1 MTLFSIK
8 QFLSRGNLF
17 ALAFLCLFVSSIFA
31 QKTTVYIEPDREFKI
46 GAELFDKKLYGAA
59 MKSFQNIIEMYDNK
73 KGLDVIGSQKSK
85 LDLIRIDAEYYGA
98 ACSIELFN
106 KDGEWRMRKFI
117 EQHPESNKIKWAYFY
132 LGKSNFRKKKYAETI
147 DYLEKVDIYDLSKED
162 LAELYFKRG
171 YSYLQ
176 TGKTD
181 KAKNDLYEI
190 KDVDNKYAKPA
201 NYYYSHIAYTEK
213 NYAVAQEGF
222 TRLLNDETFGSVVP
236 YYIAQIYYLQ
246 GKYDE
251 VIKVAP
257 ALLNDST
264 FVQKAGEINRIIGES
279 YYNKSQYKE
288 AIPFLLKG
296 FTGTPNDNYQ
306 LGYAYY
312 KANDLKTATPY
323 FEKAVI
329 KNDSLAQNGYYY
341 LADCY
346 LKSNEKTKAR
356 SAYYSAYNLP
366 FDKHIKEDALFNYAK
381 LCYET
386 GFSPYNDAIK
396 SFLIYISQYPN
407 SPNKDEAYT
416 YLVNCFHSTKN
427 YEAAMR
433 TIEKMN
439 TEDIRI
445 KEVYQKLTYFRAV
458 NYYNNATTDSAKK
471 YFNMALKL
479 NTNPVVSAQS
489 KYWLAELSYQNK
501 AYNNAKEL
509 WESFQ
514 LMPGS
519 FQLKEYELCNYNI
532 GYAYFMTKNYED
544 AGISFRKYLLNK
556 NLSDV
561 SKAADAN
568 LRTADCYF
576 MNKTYNSA
584 AEYYETAIALN
595 KNDVDYA
602 MYQKALC
609 DGLQKNYKEKIV
621 DLNALQQKFPSSNY
635 VVASTF
641 ETAESYKAINDYD
654 NAITYY
660 EKIVNN
666 YPASPYVQRSIKTI
680 GFLYYNQ
687 NKNDKAFEYLDKIVK
702 QDPKS
707 DEAKDAIET
716 IKKIYKEQHKPEE
729 MEAYLTSIGSS
740 VSADELDE
748 SYWQKASDLYYEK
761 KDCDASMPEMQ
772 KYITKFTNG
781 KYLTEANFCF
791 AECAYSKANY
801 AEALTSYKYVL
812 SKSRNIHT
820 ETSLVKA
827 SYILFKDKNYTEALP
842 LYTQLQDVAE
852 SNQNKLTAKLGA
864 MRCAFYTK
872 NHDVCVDE
880 CNKVMNT
887 EKISQAQLG
896 EAHQLKAKSLYET
909 NKRDEAVT
917 DFQYL
922 TKNSKSE
929 AGAEAYYYLALI
941 HFQKK
946 ELKETEKTI
955 NTLIAYNYSTND
967 WNTKAMLLMSDVYVQ
982 KNETNNAEVILQ
994 SVIDNADK
1002 QEYTDMAKQKL
1013 QEIKDKQ
1020 QAAKEVEKQ
1029 QEQMKVEFDNKGSD
1043 IKLDMPP
1050 KVEKKDS
1057 TQNNSIQPN

>member
-1 MTLFSIK
+1 MTLFNLKHSVTRGK
-8 QFLSRGNLF
+8 FFASLFLY
-17 ALAFLCLFVSSIFA
+17 LFVFSVSA

-46 GAELFDKKLYGAA
+46 GAELFDKKKFGAA
-59 MKSFQNIIEMYDNK
+59 MKSFQNIIESHKNK
-73 KGLDVIGSQKSK
+73 K
-85 LDLIRIDAEYYGA
+85 DLIRVDAEYYA
-98 ACSIELFN
+98 AASSIELFN
-106 KDGEWRMRKFI
+106 KDGEWRMHRFI

-132 LGKSNFRKKKYAETI
+132 LGKSSFRKKKYKETI
-147 DYLEKVDIYDLSKED
+147 EYLEKVDIYDLSKED

-176 TGKTD
+176 TNNTE

-201 NYYYSHIAYTEK
+201 NYYYSHISYTEK
-213 NYAVAQEGF
+213 NYAVALEGF

-257 ALLNDST
+257 ALLNDSQY
-264 FVQKAGEINRIIGES
+264 VQKAGEINRIIGES
-279 YYNKSQYKE
+279 YYNKTQYKE
-288 AIPFLLKG
+288 AIPYLLKG
-296 FTGTPNDNYQ
+296 FTGTNHDNYQ

-312 KANDLKTATPY
+312 KASDYKTATPY
-323 FEKAVI
+323 FEKAAT
-329 KNDSLAQNGYYY
+329 KNDSLAQNAFYY

-346 LKSNEKTKAR
+346 QKLNDKPKAR
-356 SAYYSAYNLP
+356 SAYFSAYSLSFNP
-366 FDKHIKEDALFNYAK
+366 TIKEDALFNYAK

-386 GFSPYNDAIK
+386 GFSPYNDAIRY
-396 SFLIYISQYPN
+396 FQQYIMEYPN
-407 SPNKDEAYT
+407 SPNKEEAYT
-416 YLVNCFHSTKN
+416 YLINCLHSTKN
-427 YEAAMR
+427 YAGAMR
-433 TIEKMN
+433 IIEKMN
-439 TEDIRI
+439 SNDIRI
-445 KEVYQKLTYFRAV
+445 KQVYQRLVYFTAV
-458 NYYNNATTDSAKK
+458 NFYNNNAPDSAKK

-479 NTNPVVSAQS
+479 NTDPVVCAKS
-489 KYWLAELSYQNK
+489 KYWLGELSYQNK
-501 AYNNAKEL
+501 AYNNAIET
-509 WESFQ
+509 WQAFQ
-514 LMPGS
+514 LMQGS
-519 FQLKEYELCNYNI
+519 FSLKEYEISNYNI
-532 GYAYFMTKNYED
+532 GYAYFMNKNYEE
-544 AGISFRKYLLNK
+544 ANIAFRKFLLSK
-556 NLSDV
+556 NLNDAN
-561 SKAADAN
+561 KAADAN

-576 MNKTYNSA
+576 MKKTYNSA

-595 KNDVDYA
+595 KSDVDYA

-609 DGLQKNYKEKIV
+609 DGLQKNYKEKIS
-621 DLNALQQKFPSSNY
+621 DLSALQQKYPSSNY
-635 VVASTF
+635 VIASTY

-660 EKIVNN
+660 EKIVAN
-666 YPASPYVQRSIKTI
+666 YPASPYVQRSIKTV

-707 DEAKDAIET
+707 DEAKDAIEI
-716 IKKIYKEQHKPEE
+716 IKKIYKEQKKPEE
-729 MEAYLTSIGSS
+729 MEAYMKSIGSS

-748 SYWQKASDLYYEK
+748 TYWQKASDLYYDN
-761 KDCDASMPEMQ
+761 KDCDAAMPEMQ
-772 KYITKFTNG
+772 KYISKFPNG

-801 AEALTSYKYVL
+801 ADALVSYKYVL
-812 SKSRNIHT
+812 SKPRSIHT

-827 SYILFKDKNYTEALP
+827 SYILFKDKNYAEALP
-842 LYTQLQDVAE
+842 LYTQLEDLAE
-852 SNQNKLTAKLGA
+852 TPQNKLIAKLGA

-872 NHDVCVDE
+872 NYDACIDA
-880 CNKVMNT
+880 CNKVLNT
-887 EKISQAQLG
+887 EKITQQQLA
-896 EAHQLKAKSLYET
+896 EAHQLKAKALYET
-909 NKRDEAVT
+909 NRRDEAAL

-922 TKNSKSE
+922 IKNAKNES
-929 AGAEAYYYLALI
+929 GAEAYYYTALI

-955 NTLIAYNYSTND
+955 NTLIAYSYSTND
-967 WNTKAMLLMSDVYVQ
+967 WNTKAMLLMSDVYVA

-1002 QEYTDMAKQKL
+1002 QEYTDMANQKL

-1020 QAAKEVEKQ
+1020 KAAEEAKKQ
-1029 QEQMKVEFDNKGSD
+1029 QEQPEMQIEFQNKGND
-1043 IKLDMPP
+1043 VKLDVPP
-1050 KVEKKDS
+1050 AQPKTQATDS
-1057 TQNNSIQPN
+1057 VKTNPIQPK